1 MARQRAEEAAT
12 QLQTDLVES
21 QRRARTLKQEIVRLA
36 QTTRHLRER
45 AIRSGKQMTEALSAL
60 HKLREPIPVHPP
72 GLHVHPPLLT
82 RTPPRGNLK
91 FPLRITQLHTKFSRQ
106 FKGLHMILSNLKSF
120 NIAVSAPS
128 SLHMKRCKQ
137 ACIRLDG
144 RGCDST
150 STSLPSTSLPSTS
163 LLFTLLPFT
172 SCPCETS
179 IPIPTPISP
188 LLHSLL

>member
-1 MARQRAEEAAT
+1 VARQRAEEAAT

-120 NIAVSAPS
+120 NFVFKELQYRCFSTFFATYETLQTG
-128 SLHMKRCKQ
+128 LH
-137 ACIRLDG
+137 
-144 RGCDST
+144 
-150 STSLPSTSLPSTS
+150 
-163 LLFTLLPFT
+163 PFGWKGV
-172 SCPCETS
+172 
-179 IPIPTPISP
+179 
-188 LLHSLL
+188 